1 MQGDAPTRWQR
12 VIFHIDMDAFFASVE
27 QRDNPELRG
36 RPVVVGGSSAR
47 GVVAAASYEARRFGV
62 HSAMPGFQARKL
74 CPHAVF
80 VTPRMS
86 VYREVSATIMSV
98 FHRYSPLVEPLSV
111 DEAFLDMSGTEG
123 LYGAPEDVALRIKR
137 EVYDAVALTASVG
150 VGTSKLLA
158 KVASSHQKPDG
169 LTVVAPGEERRFLS
183 PLPIGVI
190 PGVGP
195 KLQSKLEAIGVRR
208 VGDVSEGRL
217 AELQRLLGN
226 RAHRFVE
233 TCYGRDAREVKAQRQ
248 RKSMSVERTL
258 TKNITTG
265 GALHRLQRA
274 LCEELARDLRRAG
287 LKTRGVRVKIRYA
300 DFKTLTREKQL
311 SHAVADSGSLLQAA
325 EELVG
330 RAGQLKPIR
339 LVGVGATALVGAE
352 DEAQPTLFDDAHE
365 GREVAAER
373 EKLEATIDA
382 IANRFGDLAL
392 RRGSGGTTGGGPGH
406 PWDATNLDDE

>member
-36 RPVVVGGSSAR
+36 LPVVVGGSSAR

-123 LYGAPEDVALRIKR
+123 LYGPPEDVALRIKH

-150 VGTSKLLA
+150 VGSSKLLA

-169 LTVVAPGEERRFLS
+169 LTIVVPGEERRFLS

-195 KLQSKLEAIGVRR
+195 KLQKQLEAIGVRR
-208 VGDVSEGRL
+208 VGDVNEGRL
-217 AELQRLLGN
+217 AELQRLLGS

-233 TCYGRDAREVKAQRQ
+233 TCYGRDSREVKPERQ

-258 TKNITTG
+258 TKNITSA
-265 GALHRLQRA
+265 GALRRLMRA
-274 LCEELARDLRRAG
+274 LCDELARDLRRAG

-339 LVGVGATALVGAE
+339 LVGVGATTLLGSE

-365 GREVAAER
+365 GSGAAAER

-392 RRGSGGTTGGGPGH
+392 RRGGEPRAGGGPGH
-406 PWDATNLDDE
+406 PWDATTLDED